1 MKRYNIDPS
10 IIQSIN
16 FKIVIPIDPQHCLGD
31 IDNCE
36 TRNWTVPGET
46 LFFFIR
52 TSASILQLDTLTFSI
67 FLKKKQ
73 VKSRRSTLITA
84 STTDLVNA
92 EYYLD
97 INDTNTLHQFPSMVP
112 FHLPNGEA
120 IYPLSIKIP
129 ISMITPFSLEVY
141 TPRKK
146 EPIAKVD
153 MRPISPFNVTIESHS
168 TSLSLITLF
177 SIETAFKIQGID
189 KLYVESADIDFDTR
203 PPHNGKDFKSI
214 IKIDKPCNCKC
225 EVIDGQ
231 KLNAV
236 FSLIPLTELGAA
248 TLSNIVLNFKVTWK
262 IKDLMYTTIWVAE
275 MDSPSFGMA
284 MLLPP
289 VTTKA
294 LKTTTVPLR
303 ITNLK
308 EPRKDLE
315 LVFDGGAIQPVA
327 QRIRLPEIGTGESIT
342 VNISFLPL
350 NSGYHQLKFWA
361 EENGEKIEPLF
372 PTYIEIT
379 D

>member
-16 FKIVIPIDPQHCLGD
+16 FKIIIPVNLQNCLND

-36 TRNWTVPGET
+36 TRNWVVPGET
-46 LFFFIR
+46 LFFIIR
-52 TSASILQLDTLTFSI
+52 TSASILQLDTLTFSV

-73 VKSRRSTLITA
+73 VKSRRSTLTTA
-84 STTDLVNA
+84 SSTELVNA
-92 EYYLD
+92 EYFLD
-97 INDTNTLHQFPSMVP
+97 IIDTNALHQFPSMVP
-112 FHLPNGEA
+112 FHLPSGEA
-120 IYPLSIKIP
+120 IYPLSVKIP
-129 ISMITPFSLEVY
+129 ITMNAPFSLEVY

-146 EPIAKVD
+146 APIAKID
-153 MRPISPFNVTIESHS
+153 MRSISPFNVTVESHA

-177 SIETAFKIQGID
+177 KIEALFKVQGID
-189 KLYVESADIDFDTR
+189 KLYIESADIDFDTR
-203 PPHNGKDFKSI
+203 PPHNGKDFKSN

-225 EVIDGQ
+225 EVVDNES
-231 KLNAV
+231 LSAV

-248 TLSNIVLNFKVTWK
+248 TLSNITLNFKITWR
-262 IKDLMYTTIWVAE
+262 IKELAYTTVWIAE
-275 MDSPSFGMA
+275 MDAPSFGMA

-308 EPRKDLE
+308 ETRKNLE

-327 QRIRLPEIGTGESIT
+327 QRIRLPEIATGESIT
-342 VNISFLPL
+342 INISFLPL

-361 EENGEKIEPLF
+361 EEDGVKIEPLF
-372 PTYIEIT
+372 PTYIEIV